1 MKHNLCALMLFVAL
15 FSSCDRVPEH
25 ALQQAGDNRAE
36 LERALAHFKDGSS
49 PEKYRAAKFLIEDM
63 PYQLTYEGEGMEL
76 LDSAYLVMSEATVQT
91 RNDVFKELT
100 RDVCA
105 FYHCHTTLNKCPEN
119 CQRATGPSSE
129 DVSFATSQGLPGLV
143 EDYAV
148 ATLKGQMSAGLPH
161 VIIPFG
167 PTQRPDQEFPPI
179 SL

>member
-1 MKHNLCALMLFVAL
+1 MVISKAQTAWNMML
-15 FSSCDRVPEH
+15 SSVTDSSRVEYGFYIYYNH
-25 ALQQAGDNRAE
+25 STRQFYCGEIRAGATVYGCQGTAASLDLGRAE
-36 LERALAHFKDGSS
+36 
-49 PEKYRAAKFLIEDM
+49 
-63 PYQLTYEGEGMEL
+63 
-76 LDSAYLVMSEATVQT
+76 
-91 RNDVFKELT
+91 NN

>member
-36 LERALAHFKDGSS
+36 LERALAYFKDGSS
-49 PEKYRAAKFLIEDM
+49 PEKYSAAKFLIENM

-100 RDVCA
+100 RDA
-105 FYHCHTTLNKCPEN
+105 RIYATTTVSDIKTLDADHLIRTINDACDVWQSSSWSSDYPFSIFCDYVLPYRILDE
-119 CQRATGPSSE
+119 QPSE
-129 DVSFATSQGLPGLV
+129 W
-143 EDYAV
+143 
-148 ATLKGQMSAGLPH
+148 
-161 VIIPFG
+161 
-167 PTQRPDQEFPPI
+167 R
-179 SL
+179 SLAAALHPSLS